1 MQQRE
6 HKGNGICEMSYEL
19 RVYGNKRDGK
29 VSSSALTER
38 FMVIEMSSC
47 LFFPSTLLY
56 IHRRTGGRTDGRTNL
71 FENKLNKELCMN
83 SCNGI
88 TIIFREM

>member
-1 MQQRE
+1 MR
-6 HKGNGICEMSYEL
+6 NEL
-19 RVYGNKRDGK
+19 RVTRLRKRTEREGK
-29 VSSSALTER
+29 VSSSALTEWV
-38 FMVIEMSSC
+38 MVIEMSSC

-56 IHRRTGGRTDGRTNL
+56 IHTDGRTDV
-71 FENKLNKELCMN
+71 FENKLIRELCMN